1 MLIVMKKLDGKYSE
15 KYMFFVRGSSNGL
28 CAFWHLKT

>member
-15 KYMFFVRGSSNGL
+15 KNMFFARGSSNDL
-28 CAFWHLKT
+28 CAF